1 MFRDAEA
8 ERLVDRHK
16 YIYAY
21 AEFVLEVALCLHLL
35 NLSIERRGLR
45 LVTACAILR
54 LHVSLPPLIDP
65 ERRSTGYWLSTNTVN
80 PGRLIDHL
88 H

>member
-1 MFRDAEA
+1 MPK
-8 ERLVDRHK
+8 LK
-16 YIYAY
+16 GWLTGTNTYIYVY

-35 NLSIERRGLR
+35 NPSIERRGLR

-54 LHVSLPPLIDP
+54 LHVSHPPLIDP